1 MKTPVLI
8 LTVALACAAGVL
20 AGGGWRWIFSSNA
33 SLASEAPGAGKR
45 ALVPSEAV
53 TPTAEQT
60 AKSTVEPA
68 VSAKSKGSVDLESRM
83 AALETAVAA
92 LQKSGAALD
101 ARRVAAL
108 ERNVKELQSAMD
120 GVSVE
125 KASADREAQF
135 ASDEGYVKANEYFEA
150 GKFAIA
156 GEGFITFVKNHP
168 NHPDT
173 REVMKKARDSFV
185 KAGYNDKA
193 FWVQEEMMK
202 AFPDHMA
209 ADVHELAV
217 IEKNAGMYDRAAQ
230 HMAQAAELA
239 KTPEDRLWKRLY
251 WAWYVQM
258 RDGNPAG
265 IAALQQ
271 VQREIA
277 TSGVKNP
284 KLDEHAATRMREW
297 QQQMQKQ
304 LK

>member
-20 AGGGWRWIFSSNA
+20 AGGGWRWIFSSRDSSAIENTSAA
-33 SLASEAPGAGKR
+33 SQKAAQS
-45 ALVPSEAV
+45 
-53 TPTAEQT
+53 QT
-60 AKSTVEPA
+60 AT
-68 VSAKSKGSVDLESRM
+68 SVPDPSRKPVVAPVTSPKPKLSGDLESRI
-83 AALETAVAA
+83 AALETAVAT
-92 LQKSGAALD
+92 LQKSGVTAD
-101 ARRVAAL
+101 ARRVTAL
-108 ERNVKELQSAMD
+108 EKSVKALQSAMD

-125 KASADREAQF
+125 KASADRQALF

-150 GKFAIA
+150 GKYAIA
-156 GEGFITFVKNHP
+156 GEGFITFVQNHP

-173 REVMKKARDSFV
+173 REVMKKARDSFL
-185 KAGYNDKA
+185 KAGYKDKA

-202 AFPDHMA
+202 NFPENMA

-217 IEKNAGMYDRAAQ
+217 IEKDAGMYDRATQ

-284 KLDEHAATRMREW
+284 KLDEHAATRLREW
-297 QQQMQKQ
+297 QQQMQRK
-304 LK
+304 